1 MMAGLFVRPGMSG
14 QKKLL
19 AKMNRVKKPEPISKF
34 NAGTPGTTP
43 SFAGEASFLL
53 FHRWSGC
60 KQ

>member
-1 MMAGLFVRPGMSG
+1 MSG